1 MKKRIITSLLAV
13 VLIMGLAA
21 CGNST
26 DETNTASDSLVS
38 NSTETESTEVIEDTE
53 TAVKEET
60 VQTETT
66 EAVETDNTDIEK
78 TLVVYYSATGT
89 TEGVAN
95 MIAAETGADLFEI
108 EPADDY
114 SSEDLDWT
122 NDESR
127 VSLEHANPASRDME
141 LITSTVENWDTYET
155 VYIGYPIWWG
165 IAAWPVDA
173 FVKANDFTGKTVV
186 TFCTASS
193 SGLGESGKLLAELA
207 GTGDWINGER
217 FRSSTSAEE
226 IREWIEKLEV

>member
-1 MKKRIITSLLAV
+1 MMKRIITTILSAG
-13 VLIMGLAA
+13 LIIGLTA
-21 CGNST
+21 CGSSAN
-26 DETNTASDSLVS
+26 ETNTVSDSPAA
-38 NSTETESTEVIEDTE
+38 NTTETESTEVAEDIETE
-53 TAVKEET
+53 MTEEV
-60 VQTETT
+60 VQTET
-66 EAVETDNTDIEK
+66 EEEGK

-95 MIAAETGADLFEI
+95 MIAEVTGADLFEI

-127 VSLEHANPASRDME
+127 VSLEYANPDSRDME
-141 LITSTVENWDTYET
+141 LIATTVENWDSYET

-186 TFCTASS
+186 SFCTASS
-193 SGLGESGKLLAELA
+193 SGLGESGELLAELA
-207 GTGDWINGER
+207 GTGEWVNGDR
-217 FRSSTSAEE
+217 FRSNTSSEE
-226 IREWIEKLEV
+226 IRTWIESLGL

>member
-66 EAVETDNTDIEK
+66 EA
-78 TLVVYYSATGT
+78 
-89 TEGVAN
+89 VAN

>member
-1 MKKRIITSLLAV
+1 MMMKRIITT
-13 VLIMGLAA
+13 VLSAGLIIGLTA
-21 CGNST
+21 CGSST
-26 DETNTASDSLVS
+26 NEAITASDSLAA
-38 NSTETESTEVIEDTE
+38 NTTETESTEVAEDIETE
-53 TAVKEET
+53 VTEEV

-66 EAVETDNTDIEK
+66 EEATADMDEGK

-95 MIAAETGADLFEI
+95 IIAEVTGADLFEI

-127 VSLEHANPASRDME
+127 VSLEYANPDSRDME
-141 LITSTVENWDTYET
+141 LMTTVVENWDSYET

-186 TFCTASS
+186 SFCTASS
-193 SGLGESGKLLAELA
+193 SGLGESGELLAELA
-207 GTGDWINGER
+207 GTGEWVNGDR
-217 FRSSTSAEE
+217 FRSNTSSEE
-226 IREWIEKLEV
+226 IRTWIESLGL